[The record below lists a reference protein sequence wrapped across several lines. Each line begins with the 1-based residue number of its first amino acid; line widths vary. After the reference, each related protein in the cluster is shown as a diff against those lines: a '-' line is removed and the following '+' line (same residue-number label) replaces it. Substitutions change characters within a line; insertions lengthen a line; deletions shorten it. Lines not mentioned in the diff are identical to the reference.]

1 MIELGLL
8 LVAAVVGV
16 FWLCAVLVGA
26 LFKITFGVFG
36 ALLGVFGA
44 ALGIGIAALVVV
56 PVLLLTVVPLFL
68 PVLVLGGLIWLI
80 VRAARPRAPS
90 ASAQP

>member
-8 LVAAVVGV
+8 LVAAVAGV
-16 FWLCAVLVGA
+16 FWLCAALIGA
-26 LFKITFGVFG
+26 LFKITFGLFG

-44 ALGIGIAALVVV
+44 VFGIGIAALVVV
-56 PVLLLTVVPLFL
+56 PVLLVTVVPLFL

-80 VRAARPRAPS
+80 VRASRPRAPT
-90 ASAQP
+90 APAQH

>member
-16 FWLCAVLVGA
+16 FWLCAALIGA
-26 LFKITFGVFG
+26 LFKVTFGLFG

-44 ALGIGIAALVVV
+44 AFGIGIAALVVV

-80 VRAARPRAPS
+80 VRAARPHAPVTP
-90 ASAQP
+90 AQH